1 MLTIPVTPKGE
12 FEVVGLIFF
21 DTVKLFYQFNQNNRL
36 NRKTD
41 VVYNPEA
48 YYQPKFL
55 NPVSLHLTR
64 YTEQKRQQYF
74 AQKLQEQVPELNYI
88 AKTLS
93 EVKVYSQTKSRT
105 QELDKK
111 YASGLFQSG
120 NSRTFNVID
129 DPMATTRMNVFEYLQ
144 GKIAGLQIESAGG
157 FAYNVSWRQSPTA
170 LFLDEM
176 PMMEPADMSHVSMSD
191 VALIKIFNP
200 PFMGGFGNG
209 AGGAIAVYTRKGGD
223 DLARRGKG
231 LETGSVVGYSVLK
244 EFYSPDYATHNMMH
258 EVSDVRSTLYW
269 SPYVLT
275 DKNNKKIKIEF
286 YNNDLSTSFKVILE
300 GINEEGKLTRLE
312 KIIQ

>member
-1 MLTIPVTPKGE
+1 MTGLESDIAFKAIDNHHYPRNIRGE
-12 FEVVGLIFF
+12 IKNSEGKLIAFI
-21 DTVKLFYQFNQNNRL
+21 
-36 NRKTD
+36 
-41 VVYNPEA
+41 
-48 YYQPKFL
+48 
-55 NPVSLHLTR
+55 
-64 YTEQKRQQYF
+64 YF
-74 AQKLQEQVPELNYI
+74 C
-88 AKTLS
+88 S
-93 EVKVYSQTKSRT
+93 
-105 QELDKK
+105 
-111 YASGLFQSG
+111 
-120 NSRTFNVID
+120 
-129 DPMATTRMNVFEYLQ
+129 
-144 GKIAGLQIESAGG
+144 
-157 FAYNVSWRQSPTA
+157 TA

-176 PMMEPADMSHVSMSD
+176 PMMEPADMSHVAMND

-244 EFYSPDYATHNMMH
+244 EFYSPDYATHHMMH